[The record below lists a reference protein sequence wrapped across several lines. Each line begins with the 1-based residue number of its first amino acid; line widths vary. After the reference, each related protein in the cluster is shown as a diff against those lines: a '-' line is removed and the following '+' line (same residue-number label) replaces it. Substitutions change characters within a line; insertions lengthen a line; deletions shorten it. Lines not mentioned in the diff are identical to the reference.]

1 MNCVVPVGRIVADV
15 MGELV
20 EFSIKD
26 LELPSLWPT
35 ASPGSE

>member
-15 MGELV
+15 MRRLV
-20 EFSIKD
+20 GFSIKD

-35 ASPGSE
+35 ASLGSE